1 MKLAQKITFLSV
13 TLLVLYVTV
22 MAGTKTTQA
31 GTVGHGAR
39 IISYGDEGQGA
50 QKLLFTTVIRE
61 FMILVSYRSML
72 I

>member
-31 GTVGHGAR
+31 ATVGHGAR
-39 IISYGDEGQGA
+39 IISYGDEGQARRNYCLRPLYGS
-50 QKLLFTTVIRE
+50 L
-61 FMILVSYRSML
+61 
-72 I
+72 